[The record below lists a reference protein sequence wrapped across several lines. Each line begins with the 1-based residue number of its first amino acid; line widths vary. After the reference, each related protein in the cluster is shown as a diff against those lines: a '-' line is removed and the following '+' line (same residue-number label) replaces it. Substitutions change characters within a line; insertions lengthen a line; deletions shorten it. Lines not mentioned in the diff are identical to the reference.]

1 LQKLTRD
8 FLIFVSEFS
17 LQRTIFR
24 QVLCFI
30 INQIKIMA
38 RSVFSITG
46 LIVIVIF
53 SISCV
58 SGKKFSS
65 LQDTSRQF
73 MNERDAFKTDNIELE
88 MQNKELT
95 AKLASLEKEIGSVK
109 QDITTV
115 QGERDKAVEDYNK
128 ISSKYNELQNAQE
141 DLIKGNVK
149 ETQKLLTELQAAQE
163 NLQKKEDLLRQLE
176 QTLDTKKSSLDELTF
191 ELEKRNARMAELEK
205 ILDAQKKIVQDLKNK
220 VSEALLGFENNG
232 LTVTMKNGK
241 VYVSLDEKLLFKSA
255 SWDIDANGR
264 NALKKLANVLEKN
277 PDIQVQIEG
286 HTDNVPYNPGS
297 GQLKDNWD
305 LSVKRAT
312 TVVRVLL
319 EGSKINPKRLTASGR
334 SEYQPVDERNIQ
346 DARQKNRRTEIVLT
360 PDLTELYQLIDKY

>member
-1 LQKLTRD
+1 MNKSIVYILG
-8 FLIFVSEFS
+8 IIGIVMFS
-17 LQRTIFR
+17 
-24 QVLCFI
+24 V
-30 INQIKIMA
+30 
-38 RSVFSITG
+38 
-46 LIVIVIF
+46 
-53 SISCV
+53 SCV
-58 SGKKFSS
+58 SSKKFRS
-65 LQDTSRQF
+65 LQDTSKQF
-73 MNERDAFKTDNIELE
+73 MNERDAFKTDNIGLE
-88 MQNKELT
+88 MANKELE
-95 AKLASLEKEIGSVK
+95 AKLATIEKEMGTVK

-115 QGERDKAVEDYNK
+115 QSARDKAVEDYNK
-128 ISSKYNELQNAQE
+128 ISARYSELQNAQE

-163 NLQKKEDLLRQLE
+163 NLQKKEDLLRKLE
-176 QTLDTKKSSLDELTF
+176 QTLDTKKASLDELTF

-241 VYVSLDEKLLFKSA
+241 VYVSLDEKLLFKSG
-255 SWDIDANGR
+255 SWDIDANGK
-264 NALKKLANVLEKN
+264 NALKKLAGVLEKN
-277 PDIQVQIEG
+277 PDIQITIEG

-297 GQLKDNWD
+297 GQLEGNWD

-319 EGSKINPKRLTASGR
+319 EGSKINAKRLTASGR
-334 SEYQPVDERNIQ
+334 SEYLPVDDRNTT

-360 PDLTELYQLIDKY
+360 PDLTVLYQLIDKY

>member
-1 LQKLTRD
+1 MMKRSIYYIPGI
-8 FLIFVSEFS
+8 FALI
-17 LQRTIFR
+17 
-24 QVLCFI
+24 
-30 INQIKIMA
+30 M
-38 RSVFSITG
+38 
-46 LIVIVIF
+46 F

-73 MNERDAFKTDNIELE
+73 MNERDAFKTDNIGLE
-88 MQNKELT
+88 MQNKELK
-95 AKLASLEKEIGSVK
+95 AKLASLEKEIDTVK
-109 QDITTV
+109 QVITGAQT
-115 QGERDKAVEDYNK
+115 ERDKAVEDYNK
-128 ISSKYNELQNAQE
+128 ILSRYNELQNAQE

-149 ETQKLLTELQAAQE
+149 ETQKLLSELQAAQE
-163 NLQKKEDLLRQLE
+163 NLQKKEDLLRQLG
-176 QTLDTKKSSLDELTF
+176 QNLDTKKAF
-191 ELEKRNARMAELEK
+191 ELEKKNARMAELEK

-255 SWDIDANGR
+255 SWDIDVNGK

-277 PDIQVQIEG
+277 PDIQVMIEG
-286 HTDNVPYNPGS
+286 HTDNVPYNPGNS
-297 GQLKDNWD
+297 QLKDNWD

-312 TVVRVLL
+312 TVIRVLL
-319 EGSKINPKRLTASGR
+319 EGSKIDPKRLTASGR
-334 SEYQPVDERNIQ
+334 SQYLPVDDHNTS

-360 PDLTELYQLIDKY
+360 PDLTELYNLINKY

>member
-1 LQKLTRD
+1 MNKSV
-8 FLIFVSEFS
+8 FLILGTF
-17 LQRTIFR
+17 
-24 QVLCFI
+24 
-30 INQIKIMA
+30 
-38 RSVFSITG
+38 
-46 LIVIVIF
+46 VIVMF
-53 SISCV
+53 SVSCV

-65 LQDTSRQF
+65 LQDTSKQF
-73 MNERDAFKTDNIELE
+73 MNERDAFKTDNIGLE
-88 MQNKELT
+88 MQNKELEL
-95 AKLASLEKEIGSVK
+95 KLTNLEKEMSKVK
-109 QDITTV
+109 QDIAV
-115 QGERDKAVEDYNK
+115 AQSSRDKAVEDFNK
-128 ISSKYNELQNAQE
+128 ITGRYNELQNAQE

-149 ETQKLLTELQAAQE
+149 ETQKLLTELQAAQQ

-176 QTLDTKKSSLDELTF
+176 QSLDTKKASLDELTF

-205 ILDAQKKIVQDLKNK
+205 ILDSQKKIVQDLKNK

-255 SWDIDANGR
+255 SYDIDANGK
-264 NALKKLANVLEKN
+264 NALKKLGSVLEKN
-277 PDIQVQIEG
+277 PDIQITIEG

-319 EGSKINPKRLTASGR
+319 EGTKIDAKRLTASGR
-334 SEYQPVDERNIQ
+334 SQYLPVDENNSQ

-360 PDLTELYQLIDKY
+360 PDLTELYKLIDKY